1 MLIACTVPGLTP
13 KCSAM
18 MRTPGLPGAF
28 RASWIR
34 SFSAGA
40 NRRPAKP
47 FALSTSPLKRGTDS
61 FLDDRVLE
69 LSKDA
74 KHLEHGP
81 AGRGGRV
88 EALLMQK
95 QIDLERME
103 LGQEADEVLQAAA
116 QPIDIPG
123 HDNIELPLGSVPVQ
137 GIEGWPLVASLGA
150 ASANQEEA
158 SKK

>member
-1 MLIACTVPGLTP
+1 
-13 KCSAM
+13 
-18 MRTPGLPGAF
+18 
-28 RASWIR
+28 
-34 SFSAGA
+34 
-40 NRRPAKP
+40 
-47 FALSTSPLKRGTDS
+47 
-61 FLDDRVLE
+61 
-69 LSKDA
+69 
-74 KHLEHGP
+74 
-81 AGRGGRV
+81 
-88 EALLMQK
+88 MQK